1 MAILVVGS
9 VALDSLETPF
19 GKVDDVLGG
28 SAVHFSAAA
37 SLFAPVQVVGVVGND
52 YPLEE
57 LAFLRERGVD
67 LGGVE
72 TSEGESF
79 RWSGRYT
86 HDLSSPQTLDT
97 RLGVFADFHPGIPEA
112 FRSPDLLFLG
122 NIDPRLQHEVLDQVA
137 APRLV
142 ACDTMN
148 FWIEGRRDE
157 LLALLSR
164 IDLLMVNDGEIRQLA
179 GDPNL
184 VRAARWVQERG
195 PDRVIVKKGEHGAV
209 LFDRDEIFFVPGYP
223 LEDLNDPTGAGDSF
237 AGGVMGYLHNVVD
250 FTPEALRGAAVVG
263 TAVGSFAVED
273 FGVARLAR
281 LRRREVAE
289 RVRELGRMTQ
299 FDLTLSASEV
309 PG

>member
-1 MAILVVGS
+1 
-9 VALDSLETPF
+9 
-19 GKVDDVLGG
+19 
-28 SAVHFSAAA
+28 
-37 SLFAPVQVVGVVGND
+37 
-52 YPLEE
+52 
-57 LAFLRERGVD
+57 
-67 LGGVE
+67 
-72 TSEGESF
+72 
-79 RWSGRYT
+79 
-86 HDLSSPQTLDT
+86 
-97 RLGVFADFHPGIPEA
+97 
-112 FRSPDLLFLG
+112 
-122 NIDPRLQHEVLDQVA
+122 
-137 APRLV
+137 V

-164 IDLLMVNDGEIRQLA
+164 IDILMVNDGEIRQLA

-237 AGGVMGYLHNVVD
+237 AGGVMGYLHNVVE
-250 FTPEALRGAAVVG
+250 FTPETLRGAAVVG

-281 LRRREVAE
+281 LHRREVAE
-289 RVRELGRMTQ
+289 RVRELGKMTQ

-309 PG
+309 AG